1 MDKKELKDMSDAE
14 LLEELER
21 LNNVVD
27 DMFDDEEED
36 KQNILF
42 FKYFFDFKNEP
53 KTVFRK
59 NPCDFFRLKIS
70 ENEEDDGPY
79 LINLNHRLKPF
90 S

>member
-42 FKYFFDFKNEP
+42 FKYFFDFKMS
-53 KTVFRK
+53 RK
-59 NPCDFFRLKIS
+59 R
-70 ENEEDDGPY
+70 
-79 LINLNHRLKPF
+79 NLGRIHVTFLG
-90 S
+90 